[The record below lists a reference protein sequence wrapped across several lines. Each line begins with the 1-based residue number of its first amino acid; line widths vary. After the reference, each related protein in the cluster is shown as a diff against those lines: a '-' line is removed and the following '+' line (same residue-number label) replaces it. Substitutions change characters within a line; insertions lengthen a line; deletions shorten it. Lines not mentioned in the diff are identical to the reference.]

1 MADVFFGQPGTCSPL
16 LLLQLRPGDRRGAAV
31 RGSRYDQGWLRAGL
45 PTENSVIGRWFQRTD
60 HKKNGYR
67 AERPRACGA
76 RPKKPPK
83 HSKPPD
89 YQNKASR
96 KTLEEFPEASSLQP
110 LCNFILLQ
118 ITVIRTPP
126 ENFVYPRMPFCN
138 HISECAKKKLHFQE
152 KTILLSVN
160 ES

>member
-1 MADVFFGQPGTCSPL
+1 AGWPMYFLGSREPA
-16 LLLQLRPGDRRGAAV
+16 LRYYSSSCAHRDRRGAAV

-45 PTENSVIGRWFQRTD
+45 PTENSVTGRWFQRTD

-83 HSKPPD
+83 HSNTPGLFKTKPPAKLWK
-89 YQNKASR
+89 N
-96 KTLEEFPEASSLQP
+96 FPEASSLQP
-110 LCNFILLQ
+110 LCNFLLLQ

-126 ENFVYPRMPFCN
+126 ENFVYPRMP
-138 HISECAKKKLHFQE
+138 
-152 KTILLSVN
+152 
-160 ES
+160 